1 MRVLRI
7 VVTWL
12 LVIGIG
18 APALAGDLHKSIENA
33 AAAQAAQ
40 PQEQAPSHPMPK
52 AYLWSGS
59 ALFVGGMTL
68 GIYGF
73 LNNRN
78 GSFPEPDEANAT
90 NKHLGAAGL
99 ITAFGGGAVLALGAH
114 RARSAPSITLAP
126 KRLSVTKQ
134 LTW

>member
-1 MRVLRI
+1 MRILRI

-18 APALAGDLHKSIENA
+18 TPALAGDLQKSIANA

-40 PQEQAPSHPMPK
+40 PQEQAPSRPMPK

-78 GSFPEPDEANAT
+78 GAYPEAGEGTST
-90 NKHLGAAGL
+90 NKQLGTAGL
-99 ITAFGGGAVLALGAH
+99 ITAFGGGALLAIGAH

-126 KRLSVTKQ
+126 KTLKVTKQ
-134 LTW
+134 FAW